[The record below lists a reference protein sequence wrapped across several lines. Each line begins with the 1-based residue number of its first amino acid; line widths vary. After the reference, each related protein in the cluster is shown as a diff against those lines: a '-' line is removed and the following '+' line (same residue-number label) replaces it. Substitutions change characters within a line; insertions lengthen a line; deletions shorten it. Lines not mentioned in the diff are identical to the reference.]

1 MAYLRKEEDEIE
13 VSYPLGK
20 VWMAIPKVLDGL
32 EWTTEEIDE
41 VAHQIRAKT
50 EAGRVSWGS
59 VLVEVSSLDENTT
72 RVSVLAQTVVTT
84 ITAIIDFG
92 KARRMINMFFGELLK
107 HLA

>member
-20 VWMAIPKVLDGL
+20 VWMAIPKALDGL

-41 VAHQIRAKT
+41 MAHRIRAKT
-50 EAGRVSWGS
+50 EAGRLSYGS
-59 VLVEVSSLDENTT
+59 VLIEVSSMGENTT
-72 RVSVLAQTVVTT
+72 RVSALAQTVVTT

-92 KARRMINMFFGELLK
+92 KARRIINLFFGELLK
-107 HLA
+107 QLA